1 MFDHSKQVVTHNKN
15 SRMEL
20 ELYLSLCNLT
30 KEVEVAS
37 VANTD
42 SVNL

>member
-20 ELYLSLCNLT
+20 ELYLHLCNLT

-37 VANTD
+37 V
-42 SVNL
+42 NL